1 MKKLSLVI
9 LAVCMSGFV
18 VSCASHYKSAEEN
31 LKQPVNC
38 TTAEA
43 DIRVLHNE
51 KVHVGQQ
58 IAAGVSA
65 IMPIGLV
72 VGAATGTEGAKA
84 QVATGDYNRMIDQKI
99 EEIKMTCG
107 IP

>member
-9 LAVCMSGFV
+9 LALGLTGFV
-18 VSCASHYKSAEEN
+18 VSCASQYKATEKE

-38 TTAEA
+38 ATAEA

-51 KVHVGQQ
+51 KAHVAQQ

-72 VGAATGTEGAKA
+72 VGAATGTENTKA

-99 EEIKMTCG
+99 QEIKMTCG